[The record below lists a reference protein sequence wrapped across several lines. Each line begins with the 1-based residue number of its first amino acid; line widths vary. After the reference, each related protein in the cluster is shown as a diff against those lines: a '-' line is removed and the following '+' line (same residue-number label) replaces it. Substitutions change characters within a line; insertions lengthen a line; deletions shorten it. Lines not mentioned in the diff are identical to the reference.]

1 MFRKE
6 RFDQFGVEFFR
17 DNFFMTRPFVEFHE
31 YMIVARI
38 LKRPY
43 FWIQKLICL
52 DEHSQPRTCISH
64 LCRLPE
70 NA

>member
-6 RFDQFGVEFFR
+6 RFDQFGVEFFC

-31 YMIVARI
+31 YMIVA
-38 LKRPY
+38 
-43 FWIQKLICL
+43 FGSEKLICL